1 MASPLGLR
9 FSVFAVSS
17 VCPPALAANPLGLRF
32 SVFVVFSA
40 CPR

>member
-9 FSVFAVSS
+9 FSVFAVFS
-17 VCPPALAANPLGLRF
+17 VCLPALAANPLGLRF